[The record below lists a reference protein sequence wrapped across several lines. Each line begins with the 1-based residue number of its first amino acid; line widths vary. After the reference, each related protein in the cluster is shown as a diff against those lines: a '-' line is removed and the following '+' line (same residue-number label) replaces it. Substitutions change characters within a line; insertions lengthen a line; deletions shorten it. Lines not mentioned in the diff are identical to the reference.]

1 MKNGKIGV
9 GIIGTG
15 FGRSAQVPGFRS
27 CDGVEVIAVG
37 SSRQERAEAVAGE
50 SGIPYAF
57 SDYHAMMELEELD
70 LVSIVTPPYLHYPM
84 TMAAIEAGKHV
95 LCEKP
100 MAMNLA
106 EAQMMYERAQA
117 AGVIHFIDHEL
128 RFDPTSMKLQQL
140 IAEGYVGRIYHASI
154 HIATS
159 HRVDPRATTWS
170 WWSQAEKGGGSLGAT
185 GSHRIDLLRWWLG
198 EIRSASG
205 ELHTFVERRKVAD
218 SDEFRAVT
226 SDDQCAFML
235 EFESGALASAF
246 ISSVAH
252 HPSGTRTEIH
262 GESGSL
268 ILDADNRLWGRRAGE
283 SGATEWTEPNPYSL
297 LPGVASSVW
306 SISFVGL
313 ARYVTDCIR
322 TGTQPERGA
331 TFYDGLRCQAVMEAI
346 RQSWDERRWVEVRA
360 L

>member
-15 FGRSAQVPGFRS
+15 FGRSAQVPGFRARE
-27 CDGVEVIAVG
+27 GVEIVAVC
-37 SSRQERAEAVAGE
+37 SSRQERAEMVARE
-50 SGIPYAF
+50 FDIPHAF
-57 SDYHAMMELEELD
+57 SDYHEMMRLDDLD
-70 LVSIVTPPYLHYPM
+70 LVSIVTPPSLHHPM

-106 EAQMMYERAQA
+106 EAEEMYERAEA
-117 AGVIHFIDHEL
+117 AGIIHLIDHEL
-128 RFDPTSMKLQQL
+128 RFDPTHMKLQQL
-140 IAEGYVGRIYHASI
+140 IAEGYAGGIYHVSI

-159 HRVDPRATTWS
+159 HRVDPVATTWN

-198 EIRSASG
+198 EIRSVSG

-235 EFESGALASAF
+235 EFESGALGSAF

-252 HPSGTRTEIH
+252 QPSGTRTEIH

-283 SGATEWTEPNPYSL
+283 SEVTELTEPNPYSE
-297 LPGVASSVW
+297 LPGVASNLW
-306 SISFVGL
+306 AASFVGL
-313 ARYVTDCIR
+313 ARSLTDCIR
-322 TGTQPERGA
+322 TGKQPERGA
-331 TFYDGLRCQAVMEAI
+331 TFYDGLRCQAVMDAI
-346 RQSWDERRWVEVRA
+346 RQSSDERRWVEVPA
-360 L
+360 T